1 MNILP
6 TKNISDDHA
15 TEASYSNSAC
25 FNEIRQEELVNL
37 LDDLKRQTQSLT
49 PSPRKVVIDHAIQI
63 CQLFLNNLL
72 EIDWHKHLHEQAKS
86 QHKGLSDQLTLIF
99 KLLDVT
105 NPPSQS
111 IGNAG
116 DTDNVSNEPKIFRDT
131 QQGIDRQIKM
141 NAFDAV
147 NNTEAIPQAHS
158 TTVTEVHSDDN
169 YTAKLDVSFFET
181 FRVYRDG
188 KLIDCLS
195 KSRAK
200 QLLKYLILNRTKSI
214 PKEVLMDRFWSNH
227 DQNSARNNLNVAVYC
242 LRQALKSEQS
252 NFAHILF
259 QDGCYC
265 VNHDLMIQV
274 DTEIF
279 EQHVK
284 AAERLEV
291 QHKTAEAIEEYKKA
305 EVLYQ
310 GEFLAEDLYDDWSLE
325 LREHYK
331 FIYVKLLGKLS
342 EFYYQQHTLEECIA
356 VNRKITS
363 VEIGDE
369 HAHRRLMECFARL
382 NQRHLAL
389 RQYQLC
395 AEALT
400 KEFDLKPSQETV
412 TLYKQIKAQ
421 DVCEKDSEERY
432 RGLHLKQA

>member
-15 TEASYSNSAC
+15 TEASFSNPAC

-37 LDDLKRQTQSLT
+37 LDNLKCQTQSL
-49 PSPRKVVIDHAIQI
+49 PSSPRKVVLDHAIQI

-72 EIDWHKHLHEQAKS
+72 EIDLHQHLHEQAKS
-86 QHKGLSDQLTLIF
+86 QKKGLSDQLTLIF
-99 KLLDVT
+99 KLLDIT
-105 NPPSQS
+105 NQS
-111 IGNAG
+111 SADN
-116 DTDNVSNEPKIFRDT
+116 DTDNIPSEPKIGRDT
-131 QQGIDRQIKM
+131 QQDSNHQ
-141 NAFDAV
+141 AFDTV
-147 NNTEAIPQAHS
+147 NNTETTSQTHS
-158 TTVTEVHSDDN
+158 TDITEFIHSNDN
-169 YTAKLDVSFFET
+169 DTAKLDVYFFRT

-188 KLIDCLS
+188 ELIDCLS

-200 QLLKYLILNRTKSI
+200 QLLKYLILNRTKAI
-214 PKEVLMDRFWSNH
+214 PKEVLMDRFWPDH

-242 LRQALKSEQS
+242 LRQALKNEHS
-252 NFAHILF
+252 NFAHVLF
-259 QDGCYC
+259 QDGCYR
-265 VNHDLMIQV
+265 VNNNLAIRV

-291 QHKTAEAIEEYKKA
+291 QHKTAEAIEEYKHA
-305 EVLYQ
+305 ETLYQ

-331 FIYVKLLGKLS
+331 FLYVKLLGKLS

-395 AEALT
+395 AEALA

-412 TLYKQIKAQ
+412 ALYKHIKAQ
-421 DVCEKDSEERY
+421 ELCEQDSEQRY